1 MEKINGIVIDGKFY
15 EAVAEKDCKDC
26 AFDDDVLTCRMVCD
40 LCCEWDCA
48 FRYSPELTDK
58 INKL

>member
-26 AFDDDVLTCRMVCD
+26 AFDDDVLMCRRVCD
-40 LCCEWDCA
+40 LCYEWDCA